1 MLDEKLEEKLTEVFD
16 VLENS
21 SFLMELDALKRK
33 LLSDSSFMKK
43 VKEYQNM
50 DSYSL
55 ERDNL
60 KTELYQNEDYFR
72 YQVLENEILFLI
84 LKINQKFSS
93 LMDKKGCR

>member
-72 YQVLENEILFLI
+72 YQVFFFNGQE
-84 LKINQKFSS
+84 
-93 LMDKKGCR
+93 GV